1 MLVLDENV
9 PADQR
14 HSLRKWRV
22 RFRVI
27 GLDLASWGTTDEN
40 LIPTLHRLPRPT
52 FFTLD
57 QNFYRRDWAHH
68 GYCLV
73 WLDVADDRAAEFVR
87 RFLRHPKFDTQTKRM
102 GKVVRVHPGG
112 IRYWQRVAQGWQSV
126 EWPPP

>member
-9 PADQR
+9 PAGQR
-14 HSLRKWRV
+14 LLLRKWRV
-22 RFRVI
+22 HFRVI
-27 GLDLASWGTTDEN
+27 GVDVASWGTTDEN
-40 LIPTLHRLPRPT
+40 LIPALHCLARPT

-57 QNFYRRDWAHH
+57 RNFYRRDWVHR

-102 GKVVRVHPGG
+102 GNVARVHPGG